1 MYARFSGSDGT
12 RGATHTCMGQ
22 RYEHRCNVP
31 SRGDDCGIPSRG
43 NATRDVKPQH
53 DDNNHHVG
61 DTHKDTEVW
70 W

>member
-1 MYARFSGSDGT
+1 
-12 RGATHTCMGQ
+12 MGQ